1 MKRNRITP
9 EQELLL
15 DLKEKVTAI
24 EQLLTSPIVIEREWL
39 EPAEICSILH
49 IARRTLAEYSRKGY
63 IPYSRLGG
71 RVYYRLA
78 DVNDY
83 LSAHIIRKQPQS

>member
-1 MKRNRITP
+1 MLRNRKP
-9 EQELLL
+9 SEKELLL
-15 DLKEKVTAI
+15 ELKEKIDAI
-24 EQLLTSPIVIEREWL
+24 ENQLSEPIVINREWM
-39 EPAEICSILH
+39 EPKELCSILH
-49 IARRTLAEYSRKGY
+49 IARRTLAEYSRRGY

>member
-15 DLKEKVTAI
+15 QLKEKITAI
-24 EQLLTSPIVIEREWL
+24 EQKLEGPLVIQREWL
-39 EPAEICSILH
+39 EPAEICTILH
-49 IARRTLAEYSRKGY
+49 IARRTLAEYSRRGY

-71 RVYYRLA
+71 RVYYRMA
-78 DVNDY
+78 DIDDY
-83 LSAHIIRKQPQS
+83 LSSHIIRKEPKS